1 MTSPAQ
7 PPTVVIEADELVA
20 FDDTLPEDAWIVP
33 TSRAQQLFVLYTEL
47 VMAPVKNSSLLVH
60 S

>member
-47 VMAPVKNSSLLVH
+47 VMAPVKN
-60 S
+60 